1 MGMKEQQR
9 FTVGKRQ
16 KQNEAVETLKIEDFF
31 FSEELNGKFELHISA
46 DQSSLL

>member
-1 MGMKEQQR
+1 MKEQQR

-16 KQNEAVETLKIEDFF
+16 KQSEVVETLKIEDF